1 MACDQSQTVAHA
13 YLDGELDA
21 VRAAEFENHLAVCPD
36 CASVISSWDEVRSGI
51 QRTGIREIAP
61 SRLKERV
68 YADLHRGR
76 QSEPQRARTPWATW
90 LAAAATIVLA
100 VVLATRF
107 LPDRGRNGAP
117 PQLVAQVIDAHL
129 RSLQPGH
136 LMDVVSTDQH
146 TVKPWFDGKL
156 DFSPT
161 VQDFAEQGFPLEG
174 GRLDVAGG
182 RTVAALVYARRKH
195 IISVFV
201 WPTQQPN
208 AAPRSGSDNGYQW
221 IVWQNGGMEYCAV
234 SDVNAN
240 DLQQLQSLIAQHQ

>member
-1 MACDQSQTVAHA
+1 VACDQSQSVAHA

-21 VRAAEFENHLAVCPD
+21 VRAAEFEKHLAVCPD
-36 CASVISSWDEVRSGI
+36 CADVIASWDEVRSGI
-51 QRTGIREIAP
+51 HRTGLREIAP
-61 SRLKERV
+61 ARLRERV

-76 QSEPQRARTPWATW
+76 KPEQQTRRTPYATW
-90 LAAAATIVLA
+90 LATAAAVILA
-100 VVLATRF
+100 LLVAAKFVPNR
-107 LPDRGRNGAP
+107 DGSGVQ
-117 PQLVAQVIDAHL
+117 PQLVAQVVDAHL

-161 VQDFAEQGFPLEG
+161 VRDFADQGFPLEG

-182 RTVAALVYARRKH
+182 RTVAALVYGRRKH
-195 IISVFV
+195 VISVFV
-201 WPTQQPN
+201 WPVQGPD
-208 AAPRSGSDNGYQW
+208 AAPQSGSAQGYQW
-221 IVWQNGGMEYCAV
+221 TSWRKAGMQYCAV

-240 DLQQLQSLIAQHQ
+240 DLQQLQSLIAQQ

>member
-1 MACDQSQTVAHA
+1 VACEQSQFVAHA

-21 VRAAEFENHLAVCPD
+21 VRAAEFEKHLAVCSD
-36 CASVISSWDEVRSGI
+36 CAEAIASWDEVRSGI
-51 QRTGIREIAP
+51 HRTGLREIAP
-61 SRLKERV
+61 ARFKERV

-76 QSEPQRARTPWATW
+76 ESTQQPRRAPYATW
-90 LAAAATIVLA
+90 LAVAAAVILALVLGA
-100 VVLATRF
+100 RF
-107 LPDRGRNGAP
+107 IPNRERSGVP

-161 VQDFAEQGFPLEG
+161 VQDFADQGFPLQG

-195 IISVFV
+195 IISVLV
-201 WPTQQPN
+201 WPTQDPD
-208 AAPRSGSDNGYQW
+208 APPQSGSDHGYQW
-221 IVWQNGGMEYCAV
+221 ITWRKSGMQYCAV

-240 DLQQLQSLIAQHQ
+240 DLQQLESLIEQH